1 MLKPTFRHAQR
12 YLEEDIP
19 LLKSRLKEQEKKL
32 NKEIGYIT
40 DEIINDMMVYS
51 STREAGS
58 TFGDI
63 ALRIDNSNP
72 DRVVRRAATIIA
84 KTHCIF
90 ALINK
95 ENYRK
100 ILSKIEAKTIQATI
114 NYFLSYPYLYS
125 LSRKVIRSIHLNMA
139 EVDYQMN

>member
-1 MLKPTFRHAQR
+1 
-12 YLEEDIP
+12 
-19 LLKSRLKEQEKKL
+19 LKEQEKKL